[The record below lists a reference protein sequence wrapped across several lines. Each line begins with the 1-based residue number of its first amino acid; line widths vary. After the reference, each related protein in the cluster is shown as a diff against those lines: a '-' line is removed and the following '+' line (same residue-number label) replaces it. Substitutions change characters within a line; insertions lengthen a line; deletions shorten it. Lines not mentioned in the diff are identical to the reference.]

1 MDIPKDEP
9 EKIADMAAQKIID
22 MIGRPGPVKKIRN
35 SQLASAI
42 LGTIGFALFING
54 SGKILGDIP
63 PIMSIFLGISV
74 MVIAGALFQRLTK
87 N

>member
-9 EKIADMAAQKIID
+9 EKIADITAQKVID
-22 MIGRPGPVKKIRN
+22 IIGRPAPVKRIRN

-42 LGTIGFALFING
+42 LGTVGFTLFTNG
-54 SGKILGDIP
+54 AAKILGDISP
-63 PIMSIFLGISV
+63 LLSATLGLSV
-74 MVIAGALFQRLTK
+74 MVIAGVLFQKLSK